1 MNSLYIQN
9 YKGHRDKI
17 EFKTQNRQ
25 ITQRPQKDKKNS

>member
-17 EFKTQNRQ
+17 EFKTEQTDNTETTKRQ
-25 ITQRPQKDKKNS
+25 KK